1 MYLEF
6 KDEML
11 IPSINGEVYYQ
22 IYEIENW
29 YRRICLTAYMKEFGA
44 EWMSHVPTQILNTFK
59 SRSKKSEELFYLDLD
74 ADDNLIWTAT
84 QGELKTL
91 LLEDAI
97 AHQIKALTGFSKST
111 LSQKLDELK
120 EIRNILAH
128 NRALTNTAIT
138 IVTGIIVSLM
148 QGVKHF
154 KNRVLYADLKSG
166 DELTDKVFSYFNE
179 KMERND
185 WGKFQAVAF
194 MKGDIYELACWPGPN
209 QDSNGTYPSA
219 SKLLEIY
226 KDVLDNI
233 LAIAINKRGDEYT
246 VLFTQKIN
254 DGAIKRIINLFI
266 KVPDIWTQTSFEE
279 QNPKFVCNPKIWFYE
294 HQRSIE
300 E

>member
-1 MYLEF
+1 MNIRRTLPLRSLAVFNSSALTSSVNSILLPPRILFLEHYTTPGQF
-6 KDEML
+6 SFRK
-11 IPSINGEVYYQ
+11 S
-22 IYEIENW
+22 
-29 YRRICLTAYMKEFGA
+29 
-44 EWMSHVPTQILNTFK
+44 LNTFK
-59 SRSKKSEELFYLDLD
+59 SRSKESEELFYLDLD

>member
-1 MYLEF
+1 MSLEF
-6 KDEML
+6 REEML
-11 IPSINGEVYYQ
+11 IPRINGEVYFK
-22 IYEIENW
+22 IYELENW
-29 YRRICLTAYMKEFGA
+29 LRRICLTAYMKEFGA
-44 EWMSHVPTQILNTFK
+44 EWISHIPVQLLASIKN
-59 SRSKKSEELFYLDLD
+59 RSKQNEDLFYFDLGK
-74 ADDNLIWTAT
+74 DDNLIWAAT

-97 AHQIKALTGFSKST
+97 AHHIKALTGFSKST

-120 EIRNILAH
+120 GIRNILAH
-128 NRALTNTAIT
+128 NKALTNTAIT
-138 IVTGIIVSLM
+138 IITGVIASLM

-154 KNRVLYADLKSG
+154 KNRVLYTDLKSG
-166 DELTDKVFSYFNE
+166 DEPTDTVFSYFNE

-194 MKGDIYELACWPGPN
+194 LKGDIYELACWPGPN
-209 QDSNGTYPSA
+209 QDDNGIYPSA

-233 LAIAINKRGDEYT
+233 LAIAINKRGGEYT

-254 DGAIKRIINLFI
+254 NGAIKRIINLFI
-266 KVPDIWTQTSFEE
+266 KVPDVWTQTSFEE

-294 HQRSIE
+294 NQRSIE

>member
-1 MYLEF
+1 
-6 KDEML
+6 ML

-44 EWMSHVPTQILNTFK
+44 EWMSYVPTQILNTFK